1 MRRQL
6 GDICMKKSIVI
17 IILILIVGVGIY
29 YHEAIM
35 DFVRGDGESIFLRIK
50 RYVGVLEQEH
60 EERIAMNSDRDS
72 GGGFNL
78 DDLGIKKILN
88 VKTEDQRLIDA
99 LARQDEAEVAS
110 FLDGPEKAADEG
122 NEMVRILRKYSPR
135 PRNIRDVV
143 GLTCLPGVAPCSVN
157 RYAVPTDTKQAEFCL
172 TSKMTLMDMELK
184 KYPGCANEIRK
195 FYAVSFLCSLKE
207 EEEICALLASKKGVD
222 SKEQEEALKKHLM
235 RNGVPKTKCVMNM
248 ADDLNEKT
256 KCIASTP
263 GSTEEEFQKELSAY
277 CREAVGCHAF
287 SDISG
292 CTDKYKKLFEHDI
305 KDDSDCRNLHLTCLT
320 QEFEMLNMAISE
332 KSADQTSCDV
342 VNQYEQMVH
351 VEKLFDES
359 RTIDEYSQ
367 KIMNAM
373 NDPNMNINYLKV
385 PVLITTITNGYSKKV
400 SDYTLNYNYYN
411 ACRISHLG
419 PGRHAMRGLMK

>member
-1 MRRQL
+1 
-6 GDICMKKSIVI
+6 MKKSIVI

-88 VKTEDQRLIDA
+88 VRTEDQRLIDA

-157 RYAVPTDTKQAEFCL
+157 RYAVPTDTKQAEICL

-195 FYAVSFLCSLKE
+195 YYAVSYLCSLKE

-235 RNGVPKTKCVMNM
+235 RNGVPKTKCVMNL

-287 SDISG
+287 SDSTK
-292 CTDKYKKLFEHDI
+292 CMNKYNKLFANDNKKGFDCHNIHRTSLTHEFSLLNQAIHD
-305 KDDSDCRNLHLTCLT
+305 KDAGNET
-320 QEFEMLNMAISE
+320 
-332 KSADQTSCDV
+332 CDV
-342 VNQYEQMVH
+342 VKQYEQMLH
-351 VEKLFDES
+351 IENIFDES
-359 RTIDEYSQ
+359 KTIDDYTQ
-367 KIMNAM
+367 KSMAIMT
-373 NDPNMNINYLKV
+373 DPNRGVSYMKIFTFLQYVINK
-385 PVLITTITNGYSKKV
+385 YSEEV
-400 SDYTLNYNYYN
+400 QNLTFEYNYYQS
-411 ACRISHLG
+411 CRIGHLEQG
-419 PGRHAMRGLMK
+419 KNQGMWIEH